1 MEQYNNKATAS
12 LVLGIISLVC
22 IWFGYSALIGIVCA
36 IVGLVF
42 AVQIRKASQEE
53 GFTPSAMA
61 TAGLVLCIIGLALCA
76 VGFVVCVTC
85 VGCVS
90 MAAYL

>member
-61 TAGLVLCIIGLALCA
+61 KFSVSLAWHYALSA
-76 VGFVVCVTC
+76 LSSV
-85 VGCVS
+85 
-90 MAAYL
+90 